1 MFTKLLNGVDR
12 SLVTKLVILHTL
24 VIAVSNYLVTIR
36 FDLFPGAEL
45 PLFGSFPLAAAAFTF
60 PIVVVATDLTVRMV
74 GKEAGR
80 AVVAMA
86 IIPAIIASVLVLLA
100 LGDEH
105 AYRVG
110 FASGTA
116 YAIGT
121 MLDVYVFQAIRERS
135 NAWWA
140 APALSTIV
148 ANIIDTYSFF
158 YVAFAGSTDAEGNL
172 TWIGENWHIVA
183 QNNTLTKIVVGLI
196 VFLPAYGLLLAYLK
210 NKFGVDALKLTEEVV
225 EKPKAKKITA
235 KKKATPRKP
244 KAKKD

>member
-1 MFTKLLNGVDR
+1 MFKSLMAGVDKT
-12 SLVTKLVILHTL
+12 LVRNLVILHTL

-36 FDLFPGAEL
+36 FDLLPGADL

-60 PIVVVATDLTVRMV
+60 PIVVVATDLTVRLV

-86 IIPAIIASVLVLLA
+86 IIPAIVASVLVLLA
-100 LGDEH
+100 LGDPH

-121 MLDVYVFQAIRERS
+121 MLDVYVFQYIREKYTE
-135 NAWWA
+135 AWWA
-140 APALSTIV
+140 APAFSTIA

-158 YVAFAGSTDAEGNL
+158 FVAFAGSLDAEGNL
-172 TWIGENWHIVA
+172 SWIGANWHVVA

-196 VFLPAYGLLLAYLK
+196 VFLPAYGILLNRLQVI
-210 NKFGVDALKLTEEVV
+210 G
-225 EKPKAKKITA
+225 
-235 KKKATPRKP
+235 KKKK
-244 KAKKD
+244 

>member
-1 MFTKLLNGVDR
+1 MFNKLLEGVDKA
-12 SLVTKLVILHTL
+12 LVTKLVILHTL

-36 FDLFPGAEL
+36 FDLFPGADL

-60 PIVVVATDLTVRMV
+60 PIVVVATDLTVRLV

-100 LGDEH
+100 LDDPH

-121 MLDVYVFQAIRERS
+121 MLDVYVFQYIREKYTDM
-135 NAWWA
+135 WWA
-140 APALSTIV
+140 APAFSTIA

-158 YVAFAGSTDAEGNL
+158 YVAFAGSLDAEGNL
-172 TWIGENWHIVA
+172 SWIGANWHVVA

-196 VFLPAYGLLLAYLK
+196 VFLPAYGILLNRLQVI
-210 NKFGVDALKLTEEVV
+210 G
-225 EKPKAKKITA
+225 
-235 KKKATPRKP
+235 KKK
-244 KAKKD
+244 

>member
-1 MFTKLLNGVDR
+1 MFDKLLAGVDKA
-12 SLVTKLVILHTL
+12 LVRNLVILHTL

-36 FDLFPGAEL
+36 FDLFPGADL

-74 GKEAGR
+74 GKQAGR

-135 NAWWA
+135 TAWWA
-140 APALSTIV
+140 APAISTIA

-196 VFLPAYGLLLAYLK
+196 VFLPAYGVLLNYLK
-210 NKFGVDALKLTEEVV
+210 NKLADTQRG
-225 EKPKAKKITA
+225 
-235 KKKATPRKP
+235 
-244 KAKKD
+244 

>member
-1 MFTKLLNGVDR
+1 MFKSLMAGVDKT
-12 SLVTKLVILHTL
+12 LVRNLVILHTL

-36 FDLFPGAEL
+36 FDVFPGADL

-60 PIVVVATDLTVRMV
+60 PIVVVATDLTVRLV

-86 IIPAIIASVLVLLA
+86 IIPAIVASVLVLLA
-100 LGDEH
+100 LGDPH

-121 MLDVYVFQAIRERS
+121 MLDVYVFQYIREKYTE
-135 NAWWA
+135 AWWA
-140 APALSTIV
+140 APAFSTIA

-158 YVAFAGSTDAEGNL
+158 FVAFAGSLDAEGNL
-172 TWIGENWHIVA
+172 SWIGANWHVVA

-196 VFLPAYGLLLAYLK
+196 VFLPAYGILLNRLQVI
-210 NKFGVDALKLTEEVV
+210 G
-225 EKPKAKKITA
+225 
-235 KKKATPRKP
+235 KKKK
-244 KAKKD
+244 

>member
-1 MFTKLLNGVDR
+1 MFNKLLEGVDKA
-12 SLVTKLVILHTL
+12 LVTKLVILHTL

-86 IIPAIIASVLVLLA
+86 IIPAIVASVLVLLA

-110 FASGTA
+110 LASGVA
-116 YAIGT
+116 YAVGT

-140 APALSTIV
+140 APALSTVV

-158 YVAFAGSTDAEGNL
+158 YVAFAGSLDAEGNMS
-172 TWIGENWHIVA
+172 WIGANWHIVA

-196 VFLPAYGLLLAYLK
+196 VFLPAYGILLRYLNGK
-210 NKFGVDALKLTEEVV
+210 MSDDILVLKDEVK
-225 EKPKAKKITA
+225 EAPKKRG
-235 KKKATPRKP
+235 RKP
-244 KAKKD
+244 KTKA

>member
-1 MFTKLLNGVDR
+1 MFNKLLEGVDR

-60 PIVVVATDLTVRMV
+60 PIVVVATDLTVRLV

-110 FASGTA
+110 LASGTA

-121 MLDVYVFQAIRERS
+121 MLDVYVFQHIRERMS
-135 NAWWA
+135 AWWI
-140 APALSTIV
+140 APAVSTIA
-148 ANIIDTYSFF
+148 ANIIDTYAFF
-158 YVAFAGSTDAEGNL
+158 YTAFYPAPWVGPVAF
-172 TWIGENWHIVA
+172 
-183 QNNTLTKIVVGLI
+183 NNTLTKIVIGLI
-196 VFLPAYGLLLAYLK
+196 VFLPAYGLLLSYLK
-210 NKFGVDALKLTEEVV
+210 SKFGVDALVLKDEV
-225 EKPKAKKITA
+225 KPKAKA
-235 KKKATPRKP
+235 KKPAT
-244 KAKKD
+244 KAKKIKK

>member
-1 MFTKLLNGVDR
+1 MFSKLLEGVDKT
-12 SLVTKLVILHTL
+12 LVRNLVILHTL

-45 PLFGSFPLAAAAFTF
+45 PIFGSFPLAAAAFTF

-74 GKEAGR
+74 GKQAGR

-86 IIPAIIASVLVLLA
+86 IIPAIVASVLVLLA

-116 YAIGT
+116 YAVGT

-135 NAWWA
+135 SAWWA
-140 APALSTIV
+140 APAISTIV

-158 YVAFAGSTDAEGNL
+158 YVAFAGSTDAEGKL

-196 VFLPAYGLLLAYLK
+196 VFLPAYGVLLAYLQK
-210 NKFGVDALKLTEEVV
+210 RV
-225 EKPKAKKITA
+225 AK
-235 KKKATPRKP
+235 
-244 KAKKD
+244 

>member
-1 MFTKLLNGVDR
+1 MLTKLLEGVDKT
-12 SLVTKLVILHTL
+12 LVRNLVILHTL

-60 PIVVVATDLTVRMV
+60 PIVVVATDLTVRLV

-86 IIPAIIASVLVLLA
+86 IIPAIVASVLVLLA

-116 YAIGT
+116 YTIGT

-140 APALSTIV
+140 APALSTVV

-158 YVAFAGSTDAEGNL
+158 YVAFAGSTDAEGKL

-196 VFLPAYGLLLAYLK
+196 VFLPAYGLLLSYLGK
-210 NKFGVDALKLTEEVV
+210 KVATEPLVLKDEVV
-225 EKPKAKKITA
+225 EKPKAKKRTT
-235 KKKATPRKP
+235 KKKA
-244 KAKKD
+244 

>member
-1 MFTKLLNGVDR
+1 MFK
-12 SLVTKLVILHTL
+12 SLMAGFDKTLVRNLVILHTL

-36 FDLFPGAEL
+36 FDLFPGADL

-60 PIVVVATDLTVRMV
+60 PIVVVATDLTVRLV

-86 IIPAIIASVLVLLA
+86 IIPAIVASVLVLLA
-100 LGDEH
+100 LGDPH

-121 MLDVYVFQAIRERS
+121 MLDVYVFQYIREKYTE
-135 NAWWA
+135 AWWA
-140 APALSTIV
+140 APAFSTIA

-158 YVAFAGSTDAEGNL
+158 FVAFAGSLDAEGNL
-172 TWIGENWHIVA
+172 SWIGANWHVVA

-196 VFLPAYGLLLAYLK
+196 VFLPAYGILLNRLQVI
-210 NKFGVDALKLTEEVV
+210 G
-225 EKPKAKKITA
+225 
-235 KKKATPRKP
+235 KKKK
-244 KAKKD
+244 

>member
-1 MFTKLLNGVDR
+1 MLKILDGVDKT
-12 SLVTKLVILHTL
+12 LVRNLVILHTL
-24 VIAVSNYLVTIR
+24 VIALSNYLVTIR
-36 FDLFPGAEL
+36 FELFPGAEL

-74 GKEAGR
+74 GKQAGR

-86 IIPAIIASVLVLLA
+86 IIPAIVASVLVLLA

-121 MLDVYVFQAIRERS
+121 MLDVYVFQHIRDRWS
-135 NAWWA
+135 DAWWA
-140 APALSTIV
+140 APAISTV
-148 ANIIDTYSFF
+148 AANVIDTYVFF
-158 YVAFAGSTDAEGNL
+158 ATAFAGQMGPDGKL

-196 VFLPAYGLLLAYLK
+196 VFLPAYGVLLRELRRRMESK
-210 NKFGVDALKLTEEVV
+210 
-225 EKPKAKKITA
+225 
-235 KKKATPRKP
+235 
-244 KAKKD
+244 

>member
-1 MFTKLLNGVDR
+1 MFKSLLDGVDKT
-12 SLVTKLVILHTL
+12 LVRNLVILHTL

-36 FDLFPGAEL
+36 FNVFPGADL
-45 PLFGSFPLAAAAFTF
+45 PLFGEFPLAAAAFTF

-86 IIPAIIASVLVLLA
+86 ILPAIIASVLVLLE

-110 FASGTA
+110 IASGTA
-116 YAIGT
+116 YAVGT
-121 MLDVYVFQAIRERS
+121 MLDVYVFQHIREKYTDM
-135 NAWWA
+135 WWA
-140 APALSTIV
+140 APAISTV
-148 ANIIDTYSFF
+148 AANIIDTYTFF
-158 YVAFAGSTDAEGNL
+158 FTAFAGSTDAEGNL

-196 VFLPAYGLLLAYLK
+196 VFLPAYGLLLNYLK
-210 NKFGVDALKLTEEVV
+210 GKLND
-225 EKPKAKKITA
+225 KAKG
-235 KKKATPRKP
+235 
-244 KAKKD
+244 

>member
-1 MFTKLLNGVDR
+1 MFDKLMAGVDKT
-12 SLVTKLVILHTL
+12 LVKNLVILHTL

-36 FDLFPGAEL
+36 FDLFPGADL
-45 PLFGSFPLAAAAFTF
+45 PIFGSYPLAAAAFTS

-86 IIPAIIASVLVLLA
+86 IIPAIVASVLVLLA
-100 LGDEH
+100 LGDPH
-105 AYRVG
+105 AFRVG

-121 MLDVYVFQAIRERS
+121 MLDVYVFQAIREKYS
-135 NAWWA
+135 KAWWA
-140 APALSTIV
+140 APAISTIA

-158 YVAFAGSTDAEGNL
+158 YVAFAGSLDAEGNL
-172 TWIGENWHIVA
+172 SWIGANWHVVA

-196 VFLPAYGLLLAYLK
+196 VFLPAYGILLNRLQ
-210 NKFGVDALKLTEEVV
+210 
-225 EKPKAKKITA
+225 KKYKSI
-235 KKKATPRKP
+235 K
-244 KAKKD
+244 

>member
-1 MFTKLLNGVDR
+1 MFKSLMAGVDKT
-12 SLVTKLVILHTL
+12 LVRNLVILHTL

-36 FDLFPGAEL
+36 FDLFPGADL

-60 PIVVVATDLTVRMV
+60 PIVVVATDLTVRLV

-86 IIPAIIASVLVLLA
+86 IIPAIVASVLVLLA
-100 LGDEH
+100 LGDPH

-121 MLDVYVFQAIRERS
+121 MLDVYVFQYIREKYTE
-135 NAWWA
+135 AWWA
-140 APALSTIV
+140 APAFSTIG

-158 YVAFAGSTDAEGNL
+158 FVAFAGSLDAEGNL
-172 TWIGENWHIVA
+172 SWIGANWHVVA

-196 VFLPAYGLLLAYLK
+196 VFLPAYGILLNRLQVI
-210 NKFGVDALKLTEEVV
+210 G
-225 EKPKAKKITA
+225 
-235 KKKATPRKP
+235 KKKK
-244 KAKKD
+244 

>member
-1 MFTKLLNGVDR
+1 MFNKLLEGVDR
-12 SLVTKLVILHTL
+12 TLVRNLVILHTL

-60 PIVVVATDLTVRMV
+60 PIVVVATDLTVRLV
-74 GKEAGR
+74 GKQAGR

-110 FASGTA
+110 LASGTA

-121 MLDVYVFQAIRERS
+121 MLDVYVFQHIRERMS
-135 NAWWA
+135 AWWI
-140 APALSTIV
+140 APAVSTIA
-148 ANIIDTYSFF
+148 ANIIDTYAFF
-158 YVAFAGSTDAEGNL
+158 YTAFYPAPWVGPVAF
-172 TWIGENWHIVA
+172 
-183 QNNTLTKIVVGLI
+183 NNTLTKIVIGLI
-196 VFLPAYGLLLAYLK
+196 VFLPAYGLLLSFLK
-210 NKFGVDALKLTEEVV
+210 NKFGVDALVLKDDV
-225 EKPKAKKITA
+225 KP
-235 KKKATPRKP
+235 KKKATKSKK
-244 KAKKD
+244 KA

>member
-1 MFTKLLNGVDR
+1 MFTKMLEGVDKA
-12 SLVTKLVILHTL
+12 LVSKLVILHTL

-36 FDLFPGAEL
+36 FDVFTGADL

-140 APALSTIV
+140 APALSTIA

-158 YVAFAGSTDAEGNL
+158 YVAFAGSLDAEGNL
-172 TWIGENWHIVA
+172 SWIGANWHVVA
-183 QNNTLTKIVVGLI
+183 QNNALTKIVVGLI
-196 VFLPAYGLLLAYLK
+196 VFLPAYGLLLSYLGK
-210 NKFGVDALKLTEEVV
+210 KVATEPLVLKDEVKTEA
-225 EKPKAKKITA
+225 PKKRG
-235 KKKATPRKP
+235 RKP
-244 KAKKD
+244 KAKAK

>member
-1 MFTKLLNGVDR
+1 MFDKLMAGVDR
-12 SLVTKLVILHTL
+12 TLVRNLVILHTL

-36 FDLFPGAEL
+36 FDLFPGADL
-45 PLFGSFPLAAAAFTF
+45 PIFGSFPLAAAAFTF

-86 IIPAIIASVLVLLA
+86 IIPAIVASVLVLLA
-100 LGDEH
+100 LGDPH
-105 AYRVG
+105 AFRVG

-121 MLDVYVFQAIRERS
+121 MLDVYVFQHIREKYS
-135 NAWWA
+135 KAWWA
-140 APALSTIV
+140 APAISTIA

-158 YVAFAGSTDAEGNL
+158 YVAFAGSLDAEGNL
-172 TWIGENWHIVA
+172 SWIGANWHVVA

-196 VFLPAYGLLLAYLK
+196 VFLPAYGILLNRLQKKYK
-210 NKFGVDALKLTEEVV
+210 NIK
-225 EKPKAKKITA
+225 
-235 KKKATPRKP
+235 
-244 KAKKD
+244 